1 VEVVEEE
8 EVAVAVAVVGEM
20 VKALDGAMEVA
31 AAAAGEEVEAEVVEA
46 AAGVVVV
53 EVEEEE
59 VKGEVGVGE
68 EEVVE
73 GATKEIVCHGDV
85 VATQENQ
92 LGQDQLVLPETK
104 RKGDHAQYC
113 MGKRRC

>member
-1 VEVVEEE
+1 VEVVA
-8 EVAVAVAVVGEM
+8 EV
-20 VKALDGAMEVA
+20 
-31 AAAAGEEVEAEVVEA
+31 EVVEA
-46 AAGVVVV
+46 AAGVVVE

-59 VKGEVGVGE
+59 VKEEVGVGEE

-104 RKGDHAQYC
+104 
-113 MGKRRC
+113 